1 MDESSEGASDVG
13 QYVGA
18 VFRAVSSPFGS
29 TVFFTFR
36 VFSLVLLMPDSLQV
50 RRYGRRPPPHARR
63 SHTQTDTHKQTI
75 THTRTLPPHTRSR
88 HVSLT
93 GSGVYPPPFL
103 SSFHPLL
110 HFFSHV
116 RAELSASRS
125 RGQRRRRCRARR
137 PPLWRHASRLRWS
150 MKRGDHPCE
159 KKEPTTPPPLF
170 DHDHRRPS
178 SSTIS

>member
-1 MDESSEGASDVG
+1 MLKHRAASSTAGMDESSEGASDVG

-93 GSGVYPPPFL
+93 GSGVYPPPFFLLFILFFISSHTSAL
-103 SSFHPLL
+103 SSAP
-110 HFFSHV
+110 
-116 RAELSASRS
+116 AAPAASVVVVVE
-125 RGQRRRRCRARR
+125 RGARR
-137 PPLWRHASRLRWS
+137 SGGMPPDCGGA
-150 MKRGDHPCE
+150 
-159 KKEPTTPPPLF
+159 
-170 DHDHRRPS
+170 
-178 SSTIS
+178 